1 MKRGLLLLWS
11 MLLSASLCAQNG
23 SVSGKVTSPDG
34 QSLPGVN
41 VVLKGTTTGSI
52 TDSDGNYKLDATEG
66 TLVFS
71 FIGYQVLEIPIDNR
85 SVVDVKME
93 EDLTTL
99 EQVVVVGYGTQK
111 RKDLTTSVAIVDQTS
126 IKDRP
131 LTSAAEALQGKAAGV
146 QVTQTSGKPGGEIS
160 IRVRGATSV
169 QAGNEPLYVVD
180 GVPTT
185 DIRGINANDIESM
198 SVLKDASS
206 AAIYGA
212 RAANGVVLITTK
224 RGKANTPVLQFLANV
239 GVTEVTRKLDVL
251 NTEQYRNLMSEI
263 NNTVVDP
270 AITQNT
276 TWQHETYRTGSFQN
290 YQLSYSGGTDKGQY
304 YVSGG
309 YLKNKGIINPSAY
322 DRYTLRLNLDNQ
334 VKDWLKF
341 GTSFNFVRSKY
352 KNTEDNKA
360 GGRGGVILSALT
372 TPPFLTTYNPD
383 GSGQFAPNPFQPSW
397 ENPVAFMEGADE
409 GTTDDRL
416 IGNFNAEVK
425 ILEGLS
431 FKTNFGV
438 DYTVH
443 RNDYFL
449 DPFRT
454 VFGRDPSNHG
464 IGRTDQS
471 TTFAWLSENTFNYT
485 KSFGVHNVNV
495 LAGMTA
501 QESTWERTYI
511 EAKDFPSVRGVQ
523 TLNAANQIVNA
534 FTEATDWAIASLL
547 ARVNYDYDGKYLFT
561 ATLRRDGSSR
571 FAPGRQWGTFPSM
584 SAGWRISAEPFMQS
598 VSAINDLKL
607 RVGWGKN
614 GNQEGINNY
623 ASYTQSGF
631 RRRSDLGQGPE
642 FVKENVLGG
651 PAITWEETTQTNL
664 GVDLSVLDSRLTFT
678 VDAYLKKT
686 DGLLLDVGFNEYT
699 GFAFARKNAGKMEN
713 KGLELAVSS
722 INVESD
728 LRWTTDFNISF
739 NRNKVTELKL
749 NKVYYSAPMYSNGD
763 QNLVRMTEGSS
774 LGTFFGYI
782 YEGVNPDNG
791 NPLYH
796 DFTGN
801 GLNDADRTVIG
812 NAQPNFIF
820 GLTNNLSY
828 KRFDLNIFL
837 QGSQGNDIYN
847 ATRMELEGM
856 YDTKNQSTAALNR
869 WTENNRNTDI
879 PRAGI
884 GTGSIRN
891 STRFVEDG
899 SYLRVKSVTLS
910 YNVNTSPLEKIGIN
924 KLSVYATGQN
934 LLTWTNYSGYDP
946 EVNAYAIAGGK
957 GTEIGIDYGTYPQ
970 SRTIILGLNVSF

>member
-1 MKRGLLLLWS
+1 MSAALW
-11 MLLSASLCAQNG
+11 AQNS

-41 VVLKGTTTGSI
+41 VVLKGTTTGTI
-52 TDSDGNYKLDATEG
+52 TDGDGNYKLEAIEG

-71 FIGYQVLEIPIDNR
+71 FIGYQILEIPIDNR
-85 SVVDVKME
+85 SVIDVKME

-99 EQVVVVGYGTQK
+99 EQVVVVGYGTQRK
-111 RKDLTTSVAIVDQTS
+111 KDLTTAVAIVDQTA

-212 RAANGVVLITTK
+212 RAANGVVLVTTK
-224 RGKANTPVLQFLANV
+224 RGKANTPQLQFLANV

-251 NTEQYRNLMSEI
+251 NTEQYRELMSEI
-263 NNTVVDP
+263 NNTIVDP
-270 AITQNT
+270 ALTQNT
-276 TWQHETYRTGSFQN
+276 NWQDETYGTGSFQN
-290 YQLSYSGGTDKGQY
+290 YQLSYSGGTDKSQY

-309 YLKNKGIINPSAY
+309 YLNNKGIINPSEY
-322 DRYTLRLNLDNQ
+322 NRYTLRLNLDNQ
-334 VKDWLKF
+334 VKEWLKM
-341 GTSFNFVRSKY
+341 GTNFNFVRSKY

-372 TPPFLTTYNPD
+372 TPPFLTIYNPD

-416 IGNFNAEVK
+416 IGNLNAEVK

-431 FKTNFGV
+431 FRTNFGV
-438 DYTVH
+438 DYTIH

-454 VFGRDPSNHG
+454 VFGRDPANHG

-501 QESTWERTYI
+501 QESTWERTFI
-511 EAKDFPSVRGVQ
+511 EAKDFPSVPGVQ

-534 FTEATDWAIASLL
+534 YTEANDWALASML

-561 ATLRRDGSSR
+561 ATVRRDGSSK
-571 FAPGRQWGTFPSM
+571 FAPGRHWGTFPSV

-598 VSAINDLKL
+598 VTFINDLKL
-607 RVGWGKN
+607 RAGWGKN

-623 ASYTQSGF
+623 AYYTQWGF

-642 FVKENVLGG
+642 FVKESTLGG
-651 PAITWEETTQTNL
+651 TGIQWEETTQTNI
-664 GVDLSVLDSRLTFT
+664 GIDLSVLNSRLTFT
-678 VDAYLKKT
+678 FDAYLKKT
-686 DGLLLDVGFNEYT
+686 DGLLLDVGFPYYT
-699 GFAFARKNAGKMEN
+699 GFDYLRRNSGKVEN
-713 KGLELAVSS
+713 KGLEFAISS

-728 LRWTTDFNISF
+728 LRWTTDFNISM
-739 NRNKVTELKL
+739 NRNKIMEL
-749 NKVYYSAPMYSNGD
+749 NYNDVYYYAPMYSNGD
-763 QNLVRMTEGSS
+763 QYLVRMTEGSS
-774 LGTFFGYI
+774 LGTFFGYV
-782 YEGVNPDNG
+782 YEGVDPDNG
-791 NPLYH
+791 NPLFR

-812 NAQPNFIF
+812 NAQPKFIF

-837 QGSQGNDIYN
+837 QGSYGNDIYN

-856 YDTKNQSTAALNR
+856 YDSKNQSTAVLNR
-869 WTENNRNTDI
+869 WTENNRNTDM
-879 PRAGI
+879 PRAGY
-884 GTGSIRN
+884 GVAAIRN

-899 SYLRVKSVTLS
+899 SYLRVKNVTLA
-910 YNVNTSPLEKIGIN
+910 YNVNTSQFEKLGIT

-946 EVNAYAIAGGK
+946 EVNAYSTVTGR
-957 GTEIGIDYGTYPQ
+957 GTELGIDYGTYPQ
-970 SRTIILGLNVSF
+970 SRTVILGLNVTF